1 VGSKWGG
8 PGAKTG
14 IEKNWH
20 RAIKREENAV
30 KNTLFLLGKI
40 LSLSAS
46 FTPLKT
52 LDPTLLSQLKE
63 TLPAALF
70 EKLNG
75 SLSLDQDQLKIAEYK
90 VQLLEER
97 LRLIR
102 IAKYGPG
109 SEKLSDAQLELLE
122 LEPGVS
128 SAEVK
133 AESER
138 DQLKVPLKPRRKHP
152 GRQELPANLPRV
164 EKIIACTPEQCVC
177 GNCGKEN
184 SVIGYETSE
193 QLDVKPAQ
201 YFVVVTKREKRA
213 CKSCAEQGVECA
225 PAPVRI
231 IEKGLASD
239 RVVIDTV
246 VSKYADYVPLYRQSA
261 ILERETGIELSR
273 ATLDG
278 WVMRVGESLR
288 PISAAMGRQLLSGS
302 YIQADETTV
311 GVQMH
316 DGRGKNHQAY
326 LWQYSRPGGPVVF
339 DFRMGREREGPKQ
352 FLGDF
357 EGILQ
362 TDGYGAYDHIG
373 GKGIVHAG
381 CWAHARRK
389 FFEAVKLNPK
399 DQSSIQIVAQI
410 NELFAIDAQAR
421 EEGLSPMD
429 RHVLRSEKTKP
440 LLEQIKAA
448 IQAARGSALPKSALA
463 KACDYTLTL
472 WTRLTRFLEYPELE
486 LSNNLAENAIRPIAI
501 GRKNWIHLGSKEAGP
516 RVAAILSIVET
527 CRRLSLPIRDYLAS
541 VLPGLEDFPASRVAE
556 LTPTAWAA
564 RN

>member
-1 VGSKWGG
+1 LLV
-8 PGAKTG
+8 
-14 IEKNWH
+14 I
-20 RAIKREENAV
+20 
-30 KNTLFLLGKI
+30 FLQ
-40 LSLSAS
+40 LSSS
-46 FTPLKT
+46 FTPLKMQ
-52 LDPTLLSQLKE
+52 DPELVNQLKE
-63 TLPAALF
+63 RLPQALF

-75 SLSLDQDQLKIAEYK
+75 SLSIDRDRLKFAEYK
-90 VQLLEER
+90 VRVLEER
-97 LRLIR
+97 LRLVR
-102 IAKYGPG
+102 IEKYGPG

-128 SAEVK
+128 GAEVE

-138 DQLKVPLKPRRKHP
+138 AQLKLPLKGAKKHP
-152 GRQELPANLPRV
+152 GRQELPAHLPRI

-184 SVIGYETSE
+184 SVIGYEKSE
-193 QLDVKPAQ
+193 QLDVKPAE

-213 CKSCAEQGVECA
+213 CKACEEQGVECA

-246 VSKYADYVPLYRQSA
+246 VSKYADHQPLYRQSA

-278 WVMRVGESLR
+278 WVMRVGELLR
-288 PISAAMGRQLLSGS
+288 PISAAMGQELLSGS

-326 LWQYSRPGGPVVF
+326 LWQYSHPAGPVVF
-339 DFRMGREREGPKQ
+339 DFRLGREREGPKR
-352 FLGDF
+352 FLGNF
-357 EGILQ
+357 EGLLQ
-362 TDGYGAYDHIG
+362 SDGYGAYDHIG
-373 GKGIVHAG
+373 GPKLVHAA

-389 FFEAVKLNPK
+389 FFDAVKLNPK
-399 DQSSIQIVAQI
+399 DTTSIQIVAQMD
-410 NELFAIDAQAR
+410 ELFGIDAQAR
-421 EEGLSPMD
+421 QEGLSQID
-429 RHVLRSEKTKP
+429 RHVVRLQKSKP

-448 IQAARGSALPKSALA
+448 IQATRTDALPKSALA

-472 WTRLTRFLEYPELE
+472 WSRLSRFLEYPELE
-486 LSNNLAENAIRPIAI
+486 LSNNLAENAMRPLAL
-501 GRKNWIHLGSKEAGP
+501 GRRNWIHLGSKEAGP
-516 RVAAILSIVET
+516 RVAAIISIVET
-527 CRRLSLPIRDYLAS
+527 CRRLSLPLRDYLGS
-541 VLPGLEDFPASRVAE
+541 VLPGFANFPISRVAE
-556 LTPTAWAA
+556 LTPSAWAA
-564 RN
+564 RI